1 MAKVAFIVDR
11 AKLEKAVETAEG
23 GGPVPTRSEL
33 YKRVSDLYNN
43 DSPPKVITAS
53 VVALRLKDWN
63 VNLKT
68 PVGKRGRPKSVKEVV
83 EA

>member
-11 AKLEKAVETAEG
+11 AKLEQAVQTAESN
-23 GGPVPTRSEL
+23 GPISTRSEL

-43 DSPPKVITAS
+43 DSPPKVITSS

-63 VNLKT
+63 ISLKT